1 MARRGATKKSLTHMN
16 IPTDYISVVCRMD
29 GLKGLSANVTST
41 EAALDAILDWLPVK
55 HDVGWEIKQGDPGE
69 VDYWRPV
76 SMFSDDMTPADIAAD
91 VPGGFHAKGPNN
103 GYMRIMRIYRTVKT

>member
-1 MARRGATKKSLTHMN
+1 MN

-55 HDVGWEIKQGDPGE
+55 HDVGWEI
-69 VDYWRPV
+69 
-76 SMFSDDMTPADIAAD
+76 
-91 VPGGFHAKGPNN
+91 
-103 GYMRIMRIYRTVKT
+103 